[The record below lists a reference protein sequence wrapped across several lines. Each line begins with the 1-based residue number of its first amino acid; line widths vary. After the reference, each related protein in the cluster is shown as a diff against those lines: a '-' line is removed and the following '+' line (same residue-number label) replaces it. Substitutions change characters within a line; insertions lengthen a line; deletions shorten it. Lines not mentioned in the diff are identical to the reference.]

1 MVASKIVPITGR
13 FKNRV
18 IRDVAGSVT
27 AGLILANVFWYGFS
41 VPKFQTF
48 AKYDAK
54 VKAKAMEEEAAWISE
69 TNYSRQ

>member
-1 MVASKIVPITGR
+1 MSISRIAPITGR

-27 AGLILANVFWYGFS
+27 VGLLLANAFWYGYT

-48 AKYDAK
+48 TKYDAK
-54 VKAKAMEEEAAWISE
+54 VKAQAMEEEAAWISE
-69 TNYSRQ
+69 NNYSRQ